1 MAELIRE
8 KLSLGRLSDSDEG
21 VVDLEKMQPL
31 MGHLPGESLVAID
44 SDLDDE
50 GEPRLQTEV
59 DQAELG
65 MQEVVVQRERYS

>member
-8 KLSLGRLSDSDEG
+8 KLSLGRLSDADEG
-21 VVDLEKMQPL
+21 VVDLEEMQPL
-31 MGHLPGESLVAID
+31 LGHLPGESLVAID

-50 GEPRLQTEV
+50 EEPRLQTDV